1 VKRALGVVLL
11 FAAVSAT
18 ASARGASTPPRIVF
32 SADQRAA
39 VSFEVYRVT
48 LAGKRIGLSKSPF
61 EDSDPHVSPNGRWV
75 AFLSSRNGGRTVWV
89 VHPDGTG
96 LRRISRV
103 LPTPDGGSVELAWSP
118 RSDRLAVSVAK
129 NIGSGGSVLL
139 VGPGLKQRTIARGAP
154 FYAPGWSPDGALVT
168 VSDRETVRALTPTGR
183 RAWLVPAANT
193 PIGWSKQGAFAPA
206 PLGGKIP
213 VVDIRGRVIFTVRAD
228 LAAWSPTGAYLAT
241 ARGGRLDV
249 LTPGGRVV
257 RTVTGLGGTSDL
269 TWQTPSRVSVAT
281 ADDRQKT
288 VDVRTGNVV
297 TGSAAYIR
305 TRAFSDDGRLVA
317 TAEKT
322 GSGFGITVGRVDG
335 GARRTVTSV
344 PGCTDDGG
352 PQPAVLDLQFTP
364 DARSLVYESYC
375 VEPFANLYAIAPDG
389 TGLRR
394 LTNVQ
399 QQQTDPALSPDGTS
413 LVYSAAPATGLSCK
427 GCPQNLVLA
436 TADGTTI
443 RQLTTQD
450 YGNFNTGATWS
461 PDGGSILYSHGTP
474 NEIGLFVV
482 PPGGGAP
489 RDLHVSAQFAAWGP
503 SLIAYT
509 AWTGS
514 QGLWT
519 AKPDGTDKVK
529 VASGDLYAPAW
540 SANGRLAWLSTPGEG
555 GASSL
560 HVQGLPAR
568 VLSSFTAVAKIAWAP
583 DGTGF
588 AAVARAKGTAV
599 PDVYTFDLNGG
610 NVKRLTR
617 DIGALGVT
625 YR

>member
-1 VKRALGVVLL
+1 MKRALGVVLL

-18 ASARGASTPPRIVF
+18 ASARGASTPTRIVF

-48 LAGKRIGLSKSPF
+48 LAGTRIDLSKSPF
-61 EDSDPHVSPNGRWV
+61 EDSDPHVSPSGRWV

-96 LRRISRV
+96 LRRVSRV

-118 RSDRLAVSVAK
+118 RGERLAVTVAK

-154 FYAPGWSPDGALVT
+154 FYAPGWSPDGGLIT

-183 RAWLVPAANT
+183 RAWLVAAANT

-213 VVDIRGRVIFTVRAD
+213 VVDLRGRVIFTLRAD
-228 LAAWSPTGAYLAT
+228 LAAWSPTGAYLAA

-257 RTVTGLGGTSDL
+257 RTVTGLGQTSYL

-281 ADDRQKT
+281 DDDRQKT
-288 VDVRTGNVV
+288 VDVRTGKVV
-297 TGSAAYIR
+297 TGSVTYFRA
-305 TRAFSDDGRLVA
+305 RAFSPDGRLVA

-322 GSGFGITVGRVDG
+322 GSGFGITVGRMDG

-352 PQPAVLDLQFTP
+352 
-364 DARSLVYESYC
+364 R
-375 VEPFANLYAIAPDG
+375 NLLSSTCSSRRTRDRLSTRAIASSRSRTSMRSRRTR

-394 LTNVQ
+394 LTTVQ

-427 GCPQNLVLA
+427 GCPENLVLA
-436 TADGTTI
+436 RADGTTI

-461 PDGGSILYSHGTP
+461 PDGASILYSHGTP
-474 NEIGLFVV
+474 NEIGLFVA
-482 PPGGGAP
+482 PPGGGPP
-489 RDLHVSAQFAAWGP
+489 RDLHIPAQFAAWGP
-503 SLIAYT
+503 SRIAYT

-529 VASGDLYAPAW
+529 IASGDVYAPAW
-540 SANGRLAWLSTPGEG
+540 SADGRLAWLTTPGEG
-555 GASSL
+555 GTPSL

-568 VLSSFTAVAKIAWAP
+568 VLSPFTAVAGIAWAP
-583 DGTGF
+583 DGTRF
-588 AAVARAKGTAV
+588 AAVARANGTAV

-617 DIGALGVT
+617 DIGAVGLT